1 METYDIIMLVVLAAA
16 AILGAIKGFAW
27 QIASIASISLSYW
40 VAMRFREPFS
50 QQIHAEPPWN
60 MFLAMFILF
69 VGTMLAIWILF
80 RMLSRTIDRLKLRS
94 FDHQLGGLLG
104 LAKGVI
110 YCVLIT
116 MFALSLMGDAARTQI
131 VQSRSGYYIAKIL
144 SYSDQIIPAEIQQ
157 VVGPYLERLD
167 DQLRADDADASAGRT
182 QSPWAAT
189 QQPNNPIV
197 DALQQNLQLPQGSGD
212 LIPAELLTPK
222 FFDQIQQQLPGSA
235 DR

>member
-222 FFDQIQQQLPGSA
+222 FFDQIQQQLPGSS